1 MLSDLS
7 LELPDP
13 LKYIVRN
20 VIALLDHPVQQ
31 HDAMAR
37 PEHLKNPNLFA
48 AQFKKAAAQRRR
60 PRPAEA
66 IATFPHQIDQSGS
79 FIKGANVGKAGDEV
93 PHSRPVLFDF
103 PLGHRSGQ

>member
-1 MLSDLS
+1 MLSDLF

-31 HDAMAR
+31 HDAMPR
-37 PEHLKNPNLFA
+37 PEHVKNPNLFA

-60 PRPAEA
+60 PRLAES
-66 IATFPHQIDQSGS
+66 IATFPHQLDKSGS

-93 PHSRPVLFDF
+93 THARSMLFDL
-103 PLGHRSGQ
+103 PLGPG